1 MKVKDVLEYKGKTVY
16 RTTSGTKLLAAID
29 SLNYYHIG
37 ALLVMDGVKLIGIV
51 TERDILHALSKFKDD
66 ILKLNVSGIMTT
78 SLITCD
84 AGDPIESVMEKMTLH
99 HIRHLPVF
107 EMKKLVGIVS
117 IGDMVHT
124 LVEMREKQRRK
135 GKIK

>member
-1 MKVKDVLEYKGKTVY
+1 MKVKDVIEYKGTTVY

-51 TERDILHALSKFKDD
+51 TERDILNALTKFKDE
-66 ILKLNVSGIMTT
+66 ILKLKVSDVMTT
-78 SLITCD
+78 SLITCSAAD
-84 AGDPIESVMEKMTLH
+84 SIESVMEKMTYH

-107 EMKKLVGIVS
+107 ESKKLVGIVS
-117 IGDMVHT
+117 IGDMVHA
-124 LVEMREKQRRK
+124 LMEMREKRRRK
-135 GKIK
+135 

>member
-1 MKVKDVLEYKGKTVY
+1 MKVKDVIEYKGNTVY

-51 TERDILHALSKFKDD
+51 TERDILNALTKFKDD
-66 ILKLNVSGIMTT
+66 ILKLKVSDVMTT
-78 SLITCD
+78 SLITCSAAD
-84 AGDPIESVMEKMTLH
+84 SIESVMEKMTHH

-107 EMKKLVGIVS
+107 ELEKLVGIVS
-117 IGDMVHT
+117 IGDMVHA
-124 LVEMREKQRRK
+124 LMELREKRRRK
-135 GKIK
+135 

>member
-1 MKVKDVLEYKGKTVY
+1 VKVKEVIEYKGKTVY

-51 TERDILHALSKFKDD
+51 TERDILNALTKFKDD
-66 ILKLNVSGIMTT
+66 ILKLKVSDVMTT
-78 SLITCD
+78 SLINCSAAD
-84 AGDPIESVMEKMTLH
+84 SIESVMEKMTYH

-107 EMKKLVGIVS
+107 ESKKLVGIVS
-117 IGDMVHT
+117 IGDMVHA
-124 LVEMREKQRRK
+124 LMEMREKRRRK
-135 GKIK
+135 

>member
-1 MKVKDVLEYKGKTVY
+1 VKVKDVIEYKGTTVY

-51 TERDILHALSKFKDD
+51 TERDILNALTKFKDE
-66 ILKLNVSGIMTT
+66 ILKLKVSDVMTT
-78 SLITCD
+78 SLITCSAAD
-84 AGDPIESVMEKMTLH
+84 SIESVMEKMTYH

-107 EMKKLVGIVS
+107 ESKKLVGIVS
-117 IGDMVHT
+117 IGDMVHA
-124 LVEMREKQRRK
+124 LMEMREKRRRK
-135 GKIK
+135 